1 MLTIVVYYLPVSV
14 CFSLVVHKC
23 RIKILARTVKGPA
36 SPRGSY
42 ILLTCDDIIRF
53 VSGGASFA
61 SLLGLSFCIPR
72 FRIEKKFSFA
82 EKHKWSLIGSQ
93 LTPSTSSV
101 ATFDSFG
108 RDFLLL
114 LESREKI
121 HSFSLNPPFLHSG
134 KVCGTFY
141 NVIHIGVVFHDF
153 CSIRILLT
161 SHLCCLAQG
170 HRSDG
175 CRGLISE

>member
-72 FRIEKKFSFA
+72 FRIEKKLSFA

-93 LTPSTSSV
+93 LTSSTFSV
-101 ATFDSFG
+101 VTFDSFG

-121 HSFSLNPPFLHSG
+121 HSFSLNPPLMIKVSMSCINFCAAGRSRYFL
-134 KVCGTFY
+134 
-141 NVIHIGVVFHDF
+141 
-153 CSIRILLT
+153 
-161 SHLCCLAQG
+161 
-170 HRSDG
+170 
-175 CRGLISE
+175 